1 MIFLSSYRIF
11 NNSPQGV
18 GQKLR
23 LKFFMRNNLI
33 ILVLLSTV
41 FTLNAKA
48 EDEALVTF
56 KSLNL
61 ETAMEVA
68 NGALVECRK
77 RGFQIAV
84 AVVDRSGI
92 LKVILRDRF
101 AGPHTPETAR
111 RKAWTAI
118 SFRTDTQQLAELTQ
132 PGELVSG
139 TRQIKNALM
148 LGGGVQILSAG
159 SIVGGVGVSGA
170 PGGDSDDVC
179 ARAGITAV
187 EDKLAF

>member
-1 MIFLSSYRIF
+1 M
-11 NNSPQGV
+11 
-18 GQKLR
+18 
-23 LKFFMRNNLI
+23 LKRFI
-33 ILVLLSTV
+33 PALVLSAALS
-41 FTLNAKA
+41 LPAQAN
-48 EDEALVTF
+48 EHALVTF

-68 NGALVECRK
+68 EGALKACRDD
-77 RGFQIAV
+77 GFQVAV

-92 LKVILRDRF
+92 LQVLLRDRF

-132 PGELVSG
+132 PGELASG
-139 TRQIKNALM
+139 TRDIEGAMM

-170 PGGDSDDVC
+170 PGGDRDDVC
-179 ARAGITAV
+179 ARAGIAAI

>member
-1 MIFLSSYRIF
+1 M
-11 NNSPQGV
+11 
-18 GQKLR
+18 K
-23 LKFFMRNNLI
+23 KNLI
-33 ILVLLSTV
+33 ILIFFSSIITFST
-41 FTLNAKA
+41 KA
-48 EDEALVTF
+48 EDNALITY
-56 KSLNL
+56 KSLSL
-61 ETAMEVA
+61 ETALEVA
-68 NGALVECRK
+68 NGALKECRK

-84 AVVDRSGI
+84 AVVDRSGV

-139 TRQIKNALM
+139 TRQIENALM

-170 PGGDSDDVC
+170 PGGDSDDIC
-179 ARAGITAV
+179 ARAGITV
-187 EDKLAF
+187 IEDKLAF

>member
-1 MIFLSSYRIF
+1 MLKRLIPAVVLAAAVSLPALSL
-11 NNSPQGV
+11 PA
-18 GQKLR
+18 L
-23 LKFFMRNNLI
+23 
-33 ILVLLSTV
+33 
-41 FTLNAKA
+41 AD
-48 EDEALVTF
+48 EDTFVTS

-61 ETAMEVA
+61 KTALEVA
-68 NGALVECRK
+68 QGALKACRDG
-77 RGFQIAV
+77 GFQVAV

-92 LKVILRDRF
+92 LQVLLKDRF

-132 PGELVSG
+132 PGELASG
-139 TRQIKNALM
+139 TRDIEGAMM

-170 PGGDSDDVC
+170 PGGDFDDAC
-179 ARAGITAV
+179 ARAGIAAI